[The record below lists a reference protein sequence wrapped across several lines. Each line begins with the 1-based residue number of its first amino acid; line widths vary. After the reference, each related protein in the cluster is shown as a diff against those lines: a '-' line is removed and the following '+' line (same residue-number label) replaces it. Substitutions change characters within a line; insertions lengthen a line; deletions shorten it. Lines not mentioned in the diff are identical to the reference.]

1 MNATSL
7 REHLARLDAAL
18 REHAQLCIYGS
29 AALMLMGE
37 EDRFSVDVDVAGPY
51 STVNESALAT
61 VAGQIGL
68 PVNPPDDYPSD
79 HIEWVGPTR
88 LCLAVPSPAAVVT
101 LWCGSRLTVFTLP
114 PADLVASRLI
124 RYDPTDLADIQFLFS
139 QSRLKFE
146 EVAQA
151 VDRLPANF
159 RDDVRVRE
167 NLANLRRDL
176 KRWTP

>member
-1 MNATSL
+1 
-7 REHLARLDAAL
+7 
-18 REHAQLCIYGS
+18 
-29 AALMLMGE
+29 
-37 EDRFSVDVDVAGPY
+37 
-51 STVNESALAT
+51 
-61 VAGQIGL
+61 
-68 PVNPPDDYPSD
+68 
-79 HIEWVGPTR
+79 
-88 LCLAVPSPAAVVT
+88 
-101 LWCGSRLTVFTLP
+101 
-114 PADLVASRLI
+114 LVASRLI